1 MSFLVDPPMLVA
13 AGAASSLLPDERS
26 RKLAERAV
34 VATFIGTSVSLYV
47 NAGWTRWLWELC
59 RAESGRDWM
68 INSGVTKFEHDR
80 PKPAVHVLGLALFA
94 AYPFWFRLG
103 AKVATARTGAGRSLA
118 SGGRGRRAAR
128 S

>member
-13 AGAASSLLPDERS
+13 AGAASNLLPDERS
-26 RKLAERAV
+26 RKVAERAV
-34 VATFIGTSVSLYV
+34 VATFIVTSASLYV

-59 RAESGRDWM
+59 RADSGRDWM
-68 INSGVTKFEHDR
+68 INSGVTTFEHER

-94 AYPFWFRLG
+94 AYPLWFRLG
-103 AKVATARTGAGRSLA
+103 ARVATARTGAGRSPA
-118 SGGRGRRAAR
+118 SGGRARPAAR

>member
-1 MSFLVDPPMLVA
+1 MSFLADPPMLVA

-26 RKLAERAV
+26 RKVAEWAV
-34 VATFIGTSVSLYV
+34 VATFVVTSASLYV

-68 INSGVTKFEHDR
+68 INSGVTHFEHER

-94 AYPFWFRLG
+94 AYPVWFRLG
-103 AKVATARTGAGRSLA
+103 ARAATARTGAGRSPA
-118 SGGRGRRAAR
+118 SGGRGRRGAR